1 MQQNTHRPRRALTA
15 FLAAA
20 ALLGMAPTL
29 TACGGTQ
36 SGSGS
41 ASQSQTTG
49 DADVQKELKQ
59 LNALMDKAFVLKTST
74 DADTLSDPKT
84 LTELDKVYKAI
95 DPNKLDTVDKVK
107 KTESR
112 LSAAM
117 KKVEQSAKK

>member
-1 MQQNTHRPRRALTA
+1 MHTTHHFSRGLTA
-15 FLAAA
+15 IVATA

-36 SGSGS
+36 SGTGS
-41 ASQSQTTG
+41 SQSQTTG
-49 DADVQKELKQ
+49 DADVQKELKK

-74 DADTLSDPKT
+74 DADTLGDPKT

-107 KTESR
+107 KTESK

-117 KKVEQSAKK
+117 KKVEESAKK